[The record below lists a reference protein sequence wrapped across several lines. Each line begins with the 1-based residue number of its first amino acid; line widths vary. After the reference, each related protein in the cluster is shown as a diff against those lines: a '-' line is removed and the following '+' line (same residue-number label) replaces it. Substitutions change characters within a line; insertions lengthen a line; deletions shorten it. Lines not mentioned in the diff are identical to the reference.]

1 MNFEIMR
8 KKMVQDQIIARGISD
23 RRVIDAM
30 IKIPRHVFVEEAFA
44 AQAYND
50 KALPI
55 GEKQTIS
62 QPYIVALMTEKLALT
77 GTEKVLEIGTGSGYQ
92 TALLASLADRVYSA
106 ERIRPLALRARKC
119 LDSLKLF
126 NVQLRINDVEGSPI
140 GWEEESPFDA
150 IIVTA
155 GAPEVPYILID
166 QLSRGGR
173 LVIPV
178 GSDSSQQLI
187 TIVKEADGSL
197 VQVPSVECRFVP
209 LIGKHGWQA

>member
-1 MNFEIMR
+1 VNFEIMR
-8 KKMVQDQIIARGISD
+8 KKMVRDQIVSRDIND

-30 IKIPRHVFVEEAFA
+30 LKIPRHIFVQEAFA

-77 GTEKVLEIGTGSGYQ
+77 GSEKVLEIGTGSGYQ
-92 TALLASLADRVYSA
+92 TALLATLADRVFSA

-126 NVQLRINDVEGSPI
+126 NIQLRINDNEGSPI
-140 GWEEESPFDA
+140 GWEEEAPFDA

-155 GAPEVPYILID
+155 GAPDIPAVLTD
-166 QLSRGGR
+166 QLARGGR
-173 LVIPV
+173 MVIPV
-178 GSDSSQQLI
+178 GTDTDQQLI
-187 TIVKEADGSL
+187 TIFKNDEGEL
-197 VQVPSVECRFVP
+197 ELETSVMCRFVP
-209 LIGKHGWQA
+209 LIGRQGWQA